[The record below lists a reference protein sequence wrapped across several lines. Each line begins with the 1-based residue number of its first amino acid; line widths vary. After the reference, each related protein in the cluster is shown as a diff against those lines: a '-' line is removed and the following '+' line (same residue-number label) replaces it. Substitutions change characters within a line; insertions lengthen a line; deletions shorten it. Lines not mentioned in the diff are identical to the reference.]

1 MKIEYA
7 IPAIVVTAF
16 IMFIIGASVGSQKTG
31 YYMIKESIERG
42 YGLYCPKDGLFAWK
56 GECK

>member
-1 MKIEYA
+1 
-7 IPAIVVTAF
+7 
-16 IMFIIGASVGSQKTG
+16 MFVIGASVGSQKTG